1 MLDKPVASRRC
12 GSSSPM
18 YKYDTNMAKAQN
30 CRGILEFMT
39 QKPAEQSLIGAPVS
53 LAWMLIAGGVTGWIA
68 ALALTIERLR
78 VASNP
83 DAVLS
88 CDVSPFI
95 SCKSVML
102 TWQASLLGFPN
113 PLIGLAAFFAPV
125 LIGFA
130 ILAGAK
136 FAKWFWQLFT
146 FGMTGGFVFVF
157 WLFSQSLFEIGALC
171 PYCMVAWAGMIPM
184 FWKHFLFAASE
195 GIVPV
200 PVKTIGFFVNAYDW
214 HWLFTILT
222 FFGLSATVVW
232 KFWDLWPSLF

>member
-39 QKPAEQSLIGAPVS
+39 QKPAEQSLIGAQVS

-146 FGMTGGFVFVF
+146 LGMTGGFVFVL
-157 WLFSQSLFEIGALC
+157 WLFSQSVFVISALC

-195 GIVPV
+195 GIIPV
-200 PVKTIGFFVNAYDW
+200 PVKSVGFFVHAYDW

-222 FFGLSATVVW
+222 VFGLIATIVW